1 MGNSLLLIL
10 LLLPNHTLAKPKVLP
25 CDDLRSQLVV
35 VPYGRV
41 TVLSFP
47 TSPKEVVPGEAGFD
61 FKTIRNDLVIKAMR
75 TGSKTNLIV
84 YLEGRR
90 CAFHISGGMTGDEI
104 LLIRDPKEKDIE
116 VKFNDK

>member
-1 MGNSLLLIL
+1 MGNSVLLIL
-10 LLLPNHTLAKPKVLP
+10 LLMSSHALAKPKVLP
-25 CDDLRSQLVV
+25 CDDLHSQLVV

-90 CAFHISGGMTGDEI
+90 CAFHINGGITGDEI
-104 LLIRDPKEKDIE
+104 LLIRDPKEKNVE

>member
-1 MGNSLLLIL
+1 LMMAS
-10 LLLPNHTLAKPKVLP
+10 PATAKPKVLP
-25 CDDLRSQLVV
+25 CDDLRPQLVV

-75 TGSKTNLIV
+75 AGSKTNLVV

-90 CAFHISGGMTGDEI
+90 CAFHINAGLTGDEI
-104 LLIRDPKEKDIE
+104 LLIRDPKEKNIE
-116 VKFNDK
+116 VKFNDN

>member
-1 MGNSLLLIL
+1 MI
-10 LLLPNHTLAKPKVLP
+10 
-25 CDDLRSQLVV
+25 

-61 FKTIRNDLVIKAMR
+61 FKSIRNDLVIKAMR
-75 TGSKTNLIV
+75 TGSRTSLIV

-90 CAFHISGGMTGDEI
+90 CAFHLIGGQSGDEI
-104 LLIRDPKEKDIE
+104 LLIRDPKEKNIE

>member
-1 MGNSLLLIL
+1 MGNRIFLIL
-10 LLLPNHTLAKPKVLP
+10 LVASNGALAKPKVVP
-25 CDDLRSQLVV
+25 CDDLRSQLVI

-61 FKTIRNDLVIKAMR
+61 FKTIRNDLVIKSMR
-75 TGSKTNLIV
+75 ANAKTNLIV

-90 CAFHISGGMTGDEI
+90 CAFHINSAVSGDEI
-104 LLIRDPKEKDIE
+104 LLIRDPK
-116 VKFNDK
+116 